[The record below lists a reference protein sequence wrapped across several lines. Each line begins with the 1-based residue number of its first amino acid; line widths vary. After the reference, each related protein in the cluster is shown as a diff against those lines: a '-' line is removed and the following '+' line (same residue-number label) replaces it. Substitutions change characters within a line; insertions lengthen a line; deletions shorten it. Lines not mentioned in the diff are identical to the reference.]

1 MGCGCGKKRG
11 GVVLIGADSADGNPD
26 TWGPA
31 LWTILH
37 TIGERIGN
45 GGMDIDQA
53 RDIGTLVPLLP
64 AILPCATCQ
73 AHMRTYLGLHPFVLG
88 SLVGEPLRTY
98 IRTWL
103 LDFHNAVRTSK
114 GQPIEITTLE
124 QLTVLYGT
132 EKIQT
137 CQLETLMSHVTYGIR
152 HGLVK
157 MDVWKRWNSIFQR
170 LKVMTGA

>member
-1 MGCGCGKKRG
+1 MGCGCGKNKS

-37 TIGERIGN
+37 IIAERIGN

-53 RDIGTLVPLLP
+53 RDIGTLIPLLP
-64 AILPCATCQ
+64 TILPCATCQ
-73 AHMRTYLGLHPFVLG
+73 THMRNYLTLHPFVTSGLIG
-88 SLVGEPLRTY
+88 IPLQTY

-103 LDFHNAVRTSK
+103 LDFHNTVRTSK

-124 QLTVLYGT
+124 QLSVLYGT
-132 EKIQT
+132 EKIQE
-137 CQLETLMSHVTYGIR
+137 CQLKSFMSNVIYGVR
-152 HGLVK
+152 HNLVK

-170 LKVMTGA
+170 LKVLTGA